1 MSKKTNKRGG
11 FRKRSKTLAKLRQ
24 NNGGMPGKEP
34 LASQSEDYEE
44 FHEDQDNRRLAKEIE
59 LEKEEEREK
68 KIEKEKAMKLKEEE
82 ERQEN
87 LEEDR
92 EVWERYYDEDAKKE
106 LDKMREKYGTKP
118 EKNNWRAQV
127 KDWWNNRA
135 RQSKGGSQKRR
146 RQNKRKSS
154 KNRSR

>member
-11 FRKRSKTLAKLRQ
+11 FGKRSKTLAKLRQ
-24 NNGGMPGKEP
+24 NNGGMPGKVP

-44 FHEDQDNRRLAKEIE
+44 FLEDQDNRRLAKEIE

-68 KIEKEKAMKLKEEE
+68 KIEEEKAMKLKEEE
-82 ERQEN
+82 EREKN

-92 EVWERYYDEDAKKE
+92 EVWERYYDEDVKKE
-106 LDKMREKYGTKP
+106 RDKMRENYGKMT

-146 RQNKRKSS
+146 RQI
-154 KNRSR
+154 